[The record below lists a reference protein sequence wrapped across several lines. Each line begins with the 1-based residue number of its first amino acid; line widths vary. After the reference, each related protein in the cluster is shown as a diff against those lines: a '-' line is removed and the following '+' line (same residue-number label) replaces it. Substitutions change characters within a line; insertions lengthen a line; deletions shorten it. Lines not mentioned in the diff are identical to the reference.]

1 MSKNRSYLLIITS
14 IALVFGVTYLLF
26 QNKIEEVKQELKQ
39 RSTDADAKLNVQ
51 KETLLSRFNAK
62 NPNQQFVFDE
72 LCDLSKA
79 VSYKDTTINYFLYST
94 HLEVQLIDEKY
105 LECVFAKA
113 QSDAINERS
122 DLEFEKQVQ
131 LMVDK
136 HGSNASRWSTKLGK
150 DMFMIQTKQ
159 NDCSPYFEHNDYYTL
174 DPVAFSEFDRF
185 LAEYKVHESEMS
197 ASNSQIERQFKS
209 ELTKLKGGL
218 SAEAKARMDENINDE
233 SALTDHKK
241 TFSFNWKGYGEYS
254 YSLTE
259 KEIDFD
265 YIEESMEDVYEI
277 QYRNYSLA
285 NGSMPYA
292 YCYGRSNS
300 GGSGVR
306 VNAGSSDVLVTVKD
320 MNDRVIRHAFI
331 KANRTFT
338 LNIPNGNYN
347 VYFYYGTGWNPKRFM
362 KDTDCGRLVG
372 GFLRNESVSKDPGVL
387 RLYDGIMVYT
397 LTTQVGGN
405 FSTAGSSKTEAF

>member
-1 MSKNRSYLLIITS
+1 MTKNRTYLIILFS
-14 IALVFGVTYLLF
+14 IALVFGGTYILF
-26 QNKIEEVKQELKQ
+26 QNKIEEVKKELKN
-39 RSTDADAKLNVQ
+39 RSTEDEARLNAQ
-51 KETLLSRFNAK
+51 KELLLSRFIAK
-62 NPNQQFVFDE
+62 NPNQEFVFDE

-79 VSYKDTTINYFLYST
+79 LSYKDSTIGYFLYSM

-136 HGSNASRWSTKLGK
+136 HGSNARSWSSKLGK
-150 DMFMIQTKQ
+150 DMFMIETNQ
-159 NDCSPYFEHNDYYTL
+159 DECSPYFADNDFYTV
-174 DPVAFSEFDRF
+174 DPNAFSEFDRF
-185 LAEYKVHESEMS
+185 LAEYKVHENEMS
-197 ASNSQIERQFKS
+197 SSNSQIDRQFKS
-209 ELTKLKGGL
+209 ELNKLKGGL
-218 SAEAKARMDENINDE
+218 STEAKTRMDENINDE
-233 SALTDHKK
+233 SALKENK
-241 TFSFNWKGYGEYS
+241 RTFSFNWKGFGEYS

-277 QYRNYSLA
+277 QYRDYSLA

-292 YCYGRSNS
+292 YCFGRSNS

-306 VNAGSSDVLVTVKD
+306 VNAGSSDVLVTIKD

-331 KANRTFT
+331 KASRTFT

-347 VYFYYGTGWNPKRFM
+347 VYFYYGSGWNPKRFM

-397 LTTQVGGN
+397 LTSQVGGN
-405 FSTAGSSKTEAF
+405 FSTSGSSKTEAF